1 MSASSSAGPAAACA
15 ALAAAAPQALAQ
27 GGASQG
33 AAQGA
38 EGTLAVLLASIAAV
52 VALALYVS
60 RSAIIRRKTDYD
72 SGDYA
77 SKSDRT
83 AEKYSSPWHDD
94 YEGRPVARGG
104 EDHYAVLGLDRDA
117 SAAEIKGRYRE
128 LAKRHHPDRG
138 GGGAEL
144 ARINAAYEVLSDAE
158 ARKRYDESL

>member
-1 MSASSSAGPAAACA
+1 MSAFSRAPLAVACA
-15 ALAAAAPQALAQ
+15 AIAAAVPQARAQ
-27 GGASQG
+27 GE
-33 AAQGA
+33 AAQVA
-38 EGTLAVLLASIAAV
+38 EGTLAILLASIAAV

-72 SGDYA
+72 RGDYA

-83 AEKYSSPWHDD
+83 DEKYSSSWHDD
-94 YEGRPVARGG
+94 YEGRPAARGG
-104 EDHYAVLGLDRDA
+104 EDHYAVLGLKRGA
-117 SAAEIKGRYRE
+117 SAAEIKERYRE